1 MEELHV
7 LTCLFDG
14 KSLDGRMAFVGN
26 IWVFTN
32 QNSAVF
38 PPGDSGSPQMLE
50 PVAPALLSCSRSW
63 ARDMVTWW
71 HGTGPSGPCFSCRF
85 PRHHPVVQAI
95 RISVRSSCVT
105 VTRLKTK
112 RIWTFLI
119 FLFRHQT
126 LTLTVIFSKLF
137 NYSASLPNG
146 SNALRPR
153 AIVEGDK
160 SEAGYS
166 DNWDEASEHSERSW
180 VEAEGSKRQ
189 RGGLWGRASLMQG
202 MSKGNMV
209 ALSFV
214 ISEIV
219 TATQKPVGLVS

>member
-1 MEELHV
+1 MVELHV

-14 KSLDGRMAFVGN
+14 KSLDGFCFLN

-32 QNSAVF
+32 RNSAVLA
-38 PPGDSGSPQMLE
+38 PGDSGSPQMLE
-50 PVAPALLSCSRSW
+50 PVAPA
-63 ARDMVTWW
+63 
-71 HGTGPSGPCFSCRF
+71 F

-112 RIWTFLI
+112 RIWRFLI
-119 FLFRHQT
+119 FLFLHQT